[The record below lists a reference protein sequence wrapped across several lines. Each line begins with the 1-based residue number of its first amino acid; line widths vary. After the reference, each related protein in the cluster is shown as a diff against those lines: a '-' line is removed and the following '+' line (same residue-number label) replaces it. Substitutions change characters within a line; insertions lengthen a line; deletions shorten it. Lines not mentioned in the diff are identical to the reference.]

1 MSKLIDLTGKRFGAL
16 LVLERDL
23 AKNNGKTTYWKCQCD
38 CGNIVSKASAGLKKG
53 ETVCCDRYKC
63 PNKKFL
69 GKDLTGQK
77 FGRLTVIKPLK
88 ERKWDSIVWECQCE
102 CGNIINVPSTSLLN
116 NKTRSCGC
124 LKKETDRQP
133 KGNVIDLTNQTFGH
147 LTVIKRDG
155 SDARGEAKWLCQC
168 DCGNTQLIS
177 VLGSN
182 LRNGHTQSCGCER
195 RSHGELKVA
204 QILQEN
210 NISFIQEYQAFKF
223 SNGTWAKFD
232 FYVNN
237 QYFIEYDGETHY
249 KYNLHGWHTEERLEQ
264 QLERDAIK
272 NQWCK
277 ENNIPLIRIPYT
289 QLKELSINDLK
300 LETSTFIYG
309 GD

>member
-1 MSKLIDLTGKRFGAL
+1 MGKA
-16 LVLERDL
+16 RDL
-23 AKNNGKTTYWKCQCD
+23 VGQKFNRLTVIEKTDKRKNGSIIWLCKCD
-38 CGNIVSKASAGLKKG
+38 CGNTC
-53 ETVCCDRYKC
+53 EVC
-63 PNKKFL
+63 
-69 GKDLTGQK
+69 GGSLTRTNHPVK
-77 FGRLTVIKPLK
+77 
-88 ERKWDSIVWECQCE
+88 
-102 CGNIINVPSTSLLN
+102 
-116 NKTRSCGC
+116 SCGC
-124 LKKETDRQP
+124 LKKETDHQP
-133 KGNVIDLTNQTFGH
+133 KGNAIDLIGQKFGH
-147 LTVIKRDG
+147 LTVLQRDG

-168 DCGNTQLIS
+168 DCGNSQAIS
-177 VLGSN
+177 VLSSN

-210 NISFIQEYQAFKF
+210 NIPFIQEYQAFKF

-249 KYNLHGWHTEERLEQ
+249 KYNLHGWHTEEQLNK

-289 QLKELSINDLK
+289 QLKELNINDLK
-300 LETSTFIYG
+300 PETSTFIMEVIK
-309 GD
+309 